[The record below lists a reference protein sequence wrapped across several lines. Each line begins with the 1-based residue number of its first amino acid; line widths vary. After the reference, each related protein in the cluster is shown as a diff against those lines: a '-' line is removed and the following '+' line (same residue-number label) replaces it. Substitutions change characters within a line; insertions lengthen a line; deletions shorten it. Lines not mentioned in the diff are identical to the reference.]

1 MSKIKKEAT
10 AILNEDII
18 EPIFN
23 IRKIELLNFNL
34 KPRTDETPQEVQ
46 FEIQVKQEVSLKEK
60 IVISIITIIIKDQN
74 AIEVAQLTV
83 SCIFE
88 VDNITEIVIH
98 NPSSVAL
105 GFKLNQV
112 TISTARGVMFGLF
125 RGTVLGE
132 VVLPIVDVKE
142 FSNSAK

>member
-34 KPRTDETPQEVQ
+34 KSRTTETPQEVQ

>member
-1 MSKIKKEAT
+1 MSKNKKEAT
-10 AILNEDII
+10 AILNEVII

-46 FEIQVKQEVSLKEK
+46 FEIQIKQEVSMKDK
-60 IVISIITIIIKDQN
+60 IVISIITIIVKDQN

-88 VDNITEIVIH
+88 VENITEIVIH
-98 NPSSVAL
+98 KSSSAAL
-105 GFKLNQV
+105 GLKLNQV

-142 FSNSAK
+142 FNNSTK